1 MSQDYKIEILFI
13 LKYLVNPVQGFAP
26 SIIQCTGAHVQPDSI
41 TTTPKNI
48 KMYSPTGEFN
58 DPLPDLLSLPSTL
71 ST

>member
-41 TTTPKNI
+41 TTTPKYPNV
-48 KMYSPTGEFN
+48 
-58 DPLPDLLSLPSTL
+58 
-71 ST
+71 